1 LQFRSV
7 KRVHSR
13 IGLGVLF
20 LVLLLALSYF
30 VTFSGAEAQQPA
42 YAVQGAYVYYNVQ
55 GGSIAFMSG
64 VNGSLIY
71 KVTGVFPN
79 NTMSVQVLANMTEG
93 NEVPISYQVLNYTDN
108 IFEPTTFPAV
118 PLANLTANSM
128 LVFENVKCSFV
139 KYQSIPLTP
148 GQFNTSE
155 YQGVDKNGTT
165 YTFFFDRT
173 TGVAVQMYT
182 NQGVAIQLESSNIV
196 TPDGPANSVSQVLPY
211 YEDFAAA
218 LAFGVLVFGG
228 AYWYYSRKNKK
239 LVVNKPNGKS

>member
-1 LQFRSV
+1 MR
-7 KRVHSR
+7 RVHR
-13 IGLGVLF
+13 NIGLGIAF
-20 LVLLLALSYF
+20 LVLLLASSSFLIS
-30 VTFSGAEAQQPA
+30 TRAEAQQPA

-71 KVTGVFPN
+71 KVIGVFPN
-79 NTMSVQVLANMTEG
+79 NTMSLQVLANMTQG
-93 NEVPISYQVLNYTDN
+93 DEVPTSYQVLNYTDN
-108 IFEPTTFPAV
+108 ILEPTIFPAV
-118 PLANLTANSM
+118 PVANLTANSR
-128 LVFENVKCSFV
+128 LVFENVTCSFV
-139 KYQSIPLTP
+139 KYQSVPLTP

-182 NQGVAIQLESSNIV
+182 NQGVALQLQSSNV
-196 TPDGPANSVSQVLPY
+196 VAADGPVNSGSQVLPY

-218 LAFGVLVFGG
+218 FGFAALVFGG
-228 AYWYYSRKNKK
+228 AYWYYH
-239 LVVNKPNGKS
+239 GKSKKVAISKTNEKT

>member
-1 LQFRSV
+1 MR
-7 KRVHSR
+7 RVHR
-13 IGLGVLF
+13 NIGLGFAFLI
-20 LVLLLALSYF
+20 LVLASSCFLILTS
-30 VTFSGAEAQQPA
+30 AEAQQPA

-118 PLANLTANSM
+118 PLANLTANST
-128 LVFENVKCSFV
+128 LVFENVTCSFV

-165 YTFFFDRT
+165 YTFFFDRA

-182 NQGVAIQLESSNIV
+182 SQGVAIQLESSNIV
-196 TPDGPANSVSQVLPY
+196 TPDGHANSVSQVLPY

-228 AYWYYSRKNKK
+228 AYWYYIRKSKK
-239 LVVNKPNGKS
+239 LAVNKPNENS